1 MLRKPFTQCHSSAPG
16 ILALRYALVG
26 RRFILGG
33 SDGVSPRDAAQTN
46 LVTPLALYEE
56 CVLGV
61 RRGLLNEASTP
72 RFTQS
77 ARLRGRRYCS
87 SPGSDALI
95 AKFLF
100 ATTATRSPT
109 SLAFSNQQV
118 WTGSGEPGVS
128 LSK

>member
-1 MLRKPFTQCHSSAPG
+1 MRNVYSAYVEDFSMR
-16 ILALRYALVG
+16 LQ
-26 RRFILGG
+26 RF
-33 SDGVSPRDAAQTN
+33 
-46 LVTPLALYEE
+46 
-56 CVLGV
+56 
-61 RRGLLNEASTP
+61 
-72 RFTQS
+72 
-77 ARLRGRRYCS
+77 
-87 SPGSDALI
+87 I